1 MDHKLKCR
9 TKSAGQA
16 ALMGVAMA
24 TMPDHLWR
32 DNCGFSARCDGMNE
46 AHIMPVLDTSMG
58 FGP

>member
-32 DNCGFSARCDGMNE
+32 DNCGFSARCDGMTRQTQCW
-46 AHIMPVLDTSMG
+46 VC
-58 FGP
+58 